1 MAKTKKKYDI
11 SYTQNRELSWLK
23 FNQRVLEEAC
33 DPTVPL
39 YERLKFVSI
48 FESNLD
54 EFFMIRVGSL
64 LDLSLLKGSRIDKK
78 SGMTPTEQLKRI
90 FREVAPLYKQR
101 DKVFTDITNQLNE
114 HDIQH
119 LSVKDLEGKD
129 RKFIEHYFKNY
140 IFPVLSPQIVDTL
153 HPFPHLPNKSLN
165 IIVMMANEE
174 STTFGMIPVPQSL
187 PNVLYLPGPGVRYVM
202 MEKVILEYS
211 HLVFDLFEI
220 VDKTIIAVT
229 RNADISPEDEVFA
242 DDEDFRQNMKKIL
255 KKRKRLAPVRLEV
268 QNDAH
273 PDLLDYLCNRLN
285 IKKEQ
290 VYKSKAPL
298 CMSYV
303 FSLQEHFSLETARE
317 ISYPAFEPQQPANI
331 QRKESMI
338 KQVQQRDIILHY
350 PYETMEPFLRLV
362 KEAATNDR
370 VISIKITIYRLAHNS
385 KLVESLIEAAENNKD
400 VTVLME
406 LRARFDEQNNIDWAE
421 RLEEAGCNVIYGFE
435 GFKVHSKIC
444 LITHLVNNKIEYIT
458 QIGTGNYN
466 EKSAK
471 MYTDLSLMTAN
482 EAIGHD
488 AANFFKNMAISNLD
502 GLYTN
507 LLVAPNS
514 LKPNLMDLIDQEIMK
529 AHAGYD
535 GKIVMKMNSLTD
547 REMITKLSEASCAGV
562 KITLIIRGICC
573 LVPGIKN
580 KTENITVISILGR
593 FLEHP
598 RIYCFGDGNSMQ
610 MYISSADI
618 MTRNMEKRVE
628 IACPIL
634 DPAIK
639 QQIAHIIDIQ
649 MQDNVKARVLLNTK
663 QYEKRKNNS
672 PIKIDS
678 QLYFMEE
685 ALKDHKKAIVMDAE
699 ENMNEMEF
707 TSITEN
713 IDNENKV
720 IQKKTSI
727 PRYKEKRTK
736 KSRFLLAINA
746 SNKNSLKSK

>member
-78 SGMTPTEQLKRI
+78 SGMTPTEQLKKI
-90 FREVAPLYKQR
+90 FKEVAPLYKQR
-101 DKVFTDITNQLNE
+101 DKIFNEIKEQLHE
-114 HDIQH
+114 HDIYH
-119 LSVKDLEGKD
+119 MSIKDLDGKD
-129 RKFIEHYFKNY
+129 RKFIEQYFKNY

-165 IIVMMANEE
+165 IIVMMANEDK
-174 STTFGMIPVPQSL
+174 TTYGMIPVPQSL
-187 PNVLYLPGPGVRYVM
+187 PSVLYLPGNTVRYVM
-202 MEKVILEYS
+202 MEKIILEFA
-211 HLVFDLFEI
+211 HIVFDMFEI

-242 DDEDFRQNMKKIL
+242 DDDDYRHHMKKIL

-268 QNDAH
+268 QNDAD
-273 PDLLDYLCNRLN
+273 PLLLDYLCERLN

-290 VYKSKAPL
+290 VFKSKAPL

-303 FSLQEHFSLETARE
+303 FSLHERFSMETTRE
-317 ISYPAFEPQQPANI
+317 ISYPAFEPQQPAAVNK
-331 QRKESMI
+331 RESMI
-338 KQVQQRDIILHY
+338 SQVQKKDVVLHY
-350 PYETMEPFLRLV
+350 PYETMEPFLRLI
-362 KEAATNDR
+362 KEAAQDEN
-370 VISIKITIYRLAHNS
+370 VISIKITIYRLANNS

-421 RLEEAGCNVIYGFE
+421 RLEDAGCTVIYGFE

-444 LITHLVNNKIEYIT
+444 LITHLVNNKIQYIT

-466 EKSAK
+466 EKSSK
-471 MYTDLSLMTAN
+471 MYTDLSFMTAS
-482 EAIGHD
+482 EAIGND

-502 GLYTN
+502 GQYAH

-514 LKPNLMDLIDQEIMK
+514 LKPGLMNLIDEEIMK
-529 AHAGYD
+529 AQSGYN
-535 GKIVMKMNSLTD
+535 GRIVMKMNSLTD

-562 KITLIIRGICC
+562 KINLIIRGICC
-573 LVPGIKN
+573 LVPGIKDR
-580 KTENITVISILGR
+580 TENITVVSILGR
-593 FLEHP
+593 FLEHS
-598 RIYCFGDGNSMQ
+598 RIYCFGEGPGMH

-634 DPAIK
+634 DSQVK
-639 QQIAHIIDIQ
+639 QQIYHILDIQ
-649 MQDNVKARVLLNTK
+649 LQDNVKARLLCDNK
-663 QYEKRKNNS
+663 QYEKRKNLNNQ
-672 PIKIDS
+672 KIDS
-678 QLYFMEE
+678 QSYFMEE
-685 ALKDHKKAIVMDAE
+685 ALK
-699 ENMNEMEF
+699 
-707 TSITEN
+707 
-713 IDNENKV
+713 ENKKPV
-720 IQKKTSI
+720 NLEKEQNEIIVVEAQASSVQDETKSTTKYVI
-727 PRYKEKRTK
+727 PRLKPKRTK
-736 KSRFLLAINA
+736 KSRLLLAVNA
-746 SNKNSLKSK
+746 SKKK